1 MAYTTGFL
9 SDVTAFDQLVT
20 TRSKFRAVAYAP
32 PPAPKFSTK
41 VIRFAITATIVV
53 AGSTGATWTILNLL
67 QDKPGIRIEIAPL
80 VVVENSQAS
89 QDITT
94 APSTSRSPEIQPPPG
109 PYHWILAEAPSEP
122 VAAPVPAPQPIVAT
136 SAATPA
142 ATATPRAAPLPP
154 VTVASRG
161 EATPHAADGSAATVA
176 SLAPLPPERPVIA
189 AAAPATTG
197 PETVRLPPVIERPA
211 VTPPSPAVADAGS
224 VPLPPRRPAGLAV
237 AVPATPP
244 APASVAALTPPAART
259 PAHEA
264 QRVAALP
271 DAAAPP
277 TPRTT
282 PAQAAP
288 PQAAP
293 AQTTSAQA
301 GVTTV
306 PVKPAQQDS
315 RAVTPP
321 PQDNRGFFQRLFGGM
336 SQPAASTIASAG
348 GRTAIYDIEAH
359 TVYLPN
365 GEKLEAHSGLG
376 SRFDDPRY
384 VSEKMRGAT
393 PPHLYD
399 LELRRDLFHGVAALR
414 MNPVGDGNMF
424 GRNGI
429 LAHTYMLGARGDS
442 NGCVSFKDY
451 ARFLKA
457 YQSGEITRIAV
468 VARLSDASYS
478 VASSRH

>member
-32 PPAPKFSTK
+32 PPAQKFSIRA
-41 VIRFAITATIVV
+41 IRFAITATVVV
-53 AGSTGATWTILNLL
+53 AGSAGATWAILNLL
-67 QDKPGIRIEIAPL
+67 ENKPGIRIEIAPPAA
-80 VVVENSQAS
+80 VENSQAS

-94 APSTSRSPEIQPPPG
+94 APSSSRSAEIQPPAG

-122 VAAPVPAPQPIVAT
+122 VAAPAPVPQPIVAT

-176 SLAPLPPERPVIA
+176 SLAPLPPERPVVA

-197 PETVRLPPVIERPA
+197 PETVPLPPVIERPA

-237 AVPATPP
+237 IAQPTPP
-244 APASVAALTPPAART
+244 TIAAPTPIAARAT
-259 PAHEA
+259 TREA

-271 DAAAPP
+271 DATA
-277 TPRTT
+277 T
-282 PAQAAP
+282 PAPLATPAP
-288 PQAAP
+288 
-293 AQTTSAQA
+293 QTTSTQT

-336 SQPAASTIASAG
+336 SQSAASTVASAG

-376 SRFDDPRY
+376 NRFDDPRY

-429 LAHTYMLGARGDS
+429 LAHTYMLGPRGDS

-457 YQSGEITRIAV
+457 YQNGEITRIAV
-468 VARLSDASYS
+468 VPRLSDASYS